1 MGEVSPAGEQRASHG
16 GNLACS
22 VGSLLADA
30 LKGGHYAELLVLVG
44 AAALLL
50 LARTLLPVEG
60 RSRIKIAAVYLTLAV
75 AFQLLGLLLPDGA
88 ATRIVAFLF
97 YFFALA
103 SSGRSLVLLGVDV
116 VFGRKT
122 QRAPPRIFRDLT
134 QAVVYVVV
142 LMLTLRAIGVEPG
155 SLLTTSALL
164 TAVVGLSLQDTLGN
178 MVSGLALQMQAPFV
192 VGDFVQFDDDPLH
205 VGRVTE
211 VNWRATTIVNDDLVE
226 VIVPNGHLAK
236 VLIRNYS
243 RPSKISRR
251 SVSVQTPYE
260 VSPDRVRQAL
270 LGALRE
276 VPSVLTEPAPWVRNT
291 KFADSGIEFT
301 VYFFTDDF
309 ERRVR
314 TDSDVAD
321 RVWYALSR
329 AGISIPF
336 PIRTVHMHQVS
347 EESEQRARDRE
358 LSRRHRALRS
368 VDLFDVLSPDKHR
381 ALADKIV
388 VRRFAPGEVIVWQG
402 ETSNELSIIDRGE
415 VSVEIERRGKN
426 AHVASLSAGH
436 FFGEMALMT
445 GEARK
450 ATVRA
455 KTEVEL
461 FVVDHAAFQE
471 AIADAPDVMARLAEL
486 LADRQAELEVVASE
500 RGNDSEP
507 RLDRSKR
514 LFEQIK
520 ALFHS

>member
-1 MGEVSPAGEQRASHG
+1 MP
-16 GNLACS
+16 
-22 VGSLLADA
+22 
-30 LKGGHYAELLVLVG
+30 
-44 AAALLL
+44 
-50 LARTLLPVEG
+50 
-60 RSRIKIAAVYLTLAV
+60 
-75 AFQLLGLLLPDGA
+75 
-88 ATRIVAFLF
+88 
-97 YFFALA
+97 FFE
-103 SSGRSLVLLGVDV
+103 SSS
-116 VFGRKT
+116 
-122 QRAPPRIFRDLT
+122 
-134 QAVVYVVV
+134 
-142 LMLTLRAIGVEPG
+142 
-155 SLLTTSALL
+155 
-164 TAVVGLSLQDTLGN
+164 
-178 MVSGLALQMQAPFV
+178 
-192 VGDFVQFDDDPLH
+192 
-205 VGRVTE
+205 
-211 VNWRATTIVNDDLVE
+211 
-226 VIVPNGHLAK
+226 
-236 VLIRNYS
+236 
-243 RPSKISRR
+243 
-251 SVSVQTPYE
+251 
-260 VSPDRVRQAL
+260 
-270 LGALRE
+270 
-276 VPSVLTEPAPWVRNT
+276 
-291 KFADSGIEFT
+291 IEFT

-309 ERRVR
+309 ERRVK

-347 EESEQRARDRE
+347 EESERRARDLE

-388 VRRFAPGEVIVWQG
+388 VRCFAPGEVIVSQG

-426 AHVASLSAGH
+426 AHVASLGAGQ

-450 ATVRA
+450 ASVRA

-520 ALFHS
+520 ALFHA